1 MLVAGSAGVSA
12 RRCLPTP
19 ADELRGS
26 THERLNDA
34 GARWADE
41 RRVWGTTDEQNG
53 GIVAASA
60 LKIGVSEMAAIG
72 YEYSTGSALT
82 TDMEI
87 LPTGFERLGISAV
100 VADEEARGA
109 GNGVSI
115 D

>member
-1 MLVAGSAGVSA
+1 MYVGVRRWCRPVLVAGSAGVSA

-60 LKIGVSEMAAIG
+60 LKIGVSEM
-72 YEYSTGSALT
+72 
-82 TDMEI
+82 
-87 LPTGFERLGISAV
+87 
-100 VADEEARGA
+100 
-109 GNGVSI
+109 VSP
-115 D
+115 